1 MMIRTNDLPY
11 VIEVEIDGEV
21 TEEDIKDFEAY
32 FKQKKENLI
41 NKDKLNLLMEIR
53 SLNYTID
60 GLIKDIKFDTSHLD
74 DFDKVAMVSDKK
86 WAEIGE
92 KLVKYMPQVEV
103 RQFDPEEK
111 EQAKVWV
118 S

>member
-1 MMIRTNDLPY
+1 
-11 VIEVEIDGEV
+11 
-21 TEEDIKDFEAY
+21 
-32 FKQKKENLI
+32 
-41 NKDKLNLLMEIR
+41 
-53 SLNYTID
+53 
-60 GLIKDIKFDTSHLD
+60 
-74 DFDKVAMVSDKK
+74 MVSDKK